1 MSELYGRMRVLQ
13 GANLLYL
20 VFNLVCAF
28 AKTKGQFI
36 AFRFISGLGGGAPLS
51 IGAGVLSDLWRPE
64 ERGRGAALYSLMP
77 LLGPALGPLLSGQI
91 AQVML
96 SLMAV
101 CSKPF
106 RSSSVPTLGSP
117 QLQLARRRLEMG
129 LLLDHYRE

>member
-1 MSELYGRMRVLQ
+1 MKLLRFLYRDVRLTQLGLYFLAAVVTF
-13 GANLLYL
+13 GIASVFSDSNLLYL

-91 AQVML
+91 A
-96 SLMAV
+96 
-101 CSKPF
+101 
-106 RSSSVPTLGSP
+106 
-117 QLQLARRRLEMG
+117 
-129 LLLDHYRE
+129 